1 VPQRCGSG
9 SDMEIDGVQ
18 VFESPEDHGYSWRW
32 DDSRGFESEIL
43 WDRQIG
49 YLTLGTRVPPGGW
62 THSTLDAARWGHAR
76 NIIEA
81 RSVVE
86 RYITHA
92 TAKPA

>member
-1 VPQRCGSG
+1 MASRSW
-9 SDMEIDGVQ
+9 
-18 VFESPEDHGYSWRW
+18 SPRRITDTPGGGTIP
-32 DDSRGFESEIL
+32 RGFESEIL

-62 THSTLDAARWGHAR
+62 THNTLDASRWGHAR

-81 RSVVE
+81 RTVVE

-92 TAKPA
+92 AAKPA